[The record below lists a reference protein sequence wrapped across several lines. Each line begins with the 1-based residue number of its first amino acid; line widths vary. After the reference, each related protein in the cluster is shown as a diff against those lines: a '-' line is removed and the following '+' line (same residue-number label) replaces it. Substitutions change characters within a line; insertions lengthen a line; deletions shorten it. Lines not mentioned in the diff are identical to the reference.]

1 MDRKK
6 IPVGYEDIKEIVER
20 NLYFVDKSL
29 MIKELLDKEGKVLLL
44 TRPRRFGKTLNLSML
59 RRFFEDERT
68 PKGEKIDNGSIFDG
82 LIIAGC
88 GGMYLKHQQ
97 QYPVISLT
105 LKSAKQPNY
114 KMAYASLVDEIIRE
128 YQRHAYVLDGEMTE
142 RDRARMER
150 ILWGKA
156 EDIDY
161 AKSLQFLSDCLANY
175 HEKSVIILIDE
186 YDVPLEHAYFMGY
199 YDEMTA
205 FIRSLF
211 ESALK
216 SNPNLAFGVVTGCL
230 RVSRESIFTG
240 LNNLEI
246 HSVLSDS
253 YSSCF
258 GFTENEVKD
267 MLEYYGL
274 SEKYPELKQWYD
286 GYRFGGQEIYNPWS
300 IINFVKTAD
309 VEYNAFPRPYWSN
322 TSSNSIIRELIEEA
336 DEDTRGEIEL
346 LMEGNV
352 LEKPVHD
359 TESNLVNSSGAQNEL
374 SARWFFE
381 INEAEP
387 QAKGEFRE
395 KNILDYAGMDI
406 WNFLY
411 FTGYLKE
418 CGRRLDGETLY
429 ISLAIPNTEIR
440 SIYRQSILT
449 WFDKKMKVTDK
460 SLLIAALE
468 QGDCQAAEEFIS
480 AQLLDTISYFDYKES
495 YYHGFMTALCSGI
508 PGWLVQ
514 SNRES
519 GAGRPD
525 ISLREKKFMGRAM
538 ILELKVTERFD
549 KMEEICREALAQI
562 DEQNYEAALAADG
575 YRPILKYG
583 LCFFKKGCKILKA

>member
-352 LEKPVHD
+352 LEKPVHEEITYGD
-359 TESNLVNSSGAQNEL
+359 IHESPDNL
-374 SARWFFE
+374 
-381 INEAEP
+381 
-387 QAKGEFRE
+387 
-395 KNILDYAGMDI
+395 